1 MRPGVSRTP
10 FRAVIRGIAP
20 SRRPVP
26 RRNAQDAGSGGAFTP
41 SVEAGLRHDGG
52 DADEGLGVEAGG
64 SLRFTNPASGL
75 TLELKARG
83 LLAHEGEHV
92 SDWGAGGMLTP
103 YAGLSASEDGRRLP
117 TGRTPEHE
125 RRGLRARARERRPRP
140 RRGASRFAA
149 LVGVVEKN
157 LAGG

>member
-52 DADEGLGVEAGG
+52 DADEGLDVEAGCGLDAWGGLLTPCAGLSVPEDVSSAYRLGERLSMSVEGGVRERENEGPVHGVALRG
-64 SLRFTNPASGL
+64 SLR
-75 TLELKARG
+75 
-83 LLAHEGEHV
+83 
-92 SDWGAGGMLTP
+92 W
-103 YAGLSASEDGRRLP
+103 
-117 TGRTPEHE
+117 
-125 RRGLRARARERRPRP
+125 
-140 RRGASRFAA
+140 
-149 LVGVVEKN
+149 
-157 LAGG
+157 